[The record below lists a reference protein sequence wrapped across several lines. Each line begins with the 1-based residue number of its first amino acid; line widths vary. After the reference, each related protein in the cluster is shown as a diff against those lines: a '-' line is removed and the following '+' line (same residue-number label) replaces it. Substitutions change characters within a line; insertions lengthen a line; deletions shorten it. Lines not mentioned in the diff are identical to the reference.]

1 MIDKNTSYILEQGD
15 FSRPA
20 TGRPVVYG
28 TNGVI
33 SSGHY
38 LTSMAGMRI
47 LLDGGNAFDAL
58 VASTFAAA
66 VIEPTASYSLGAEST
81 FMLFCAESGDIKA
94 LSGQGTAAA
103 MATPEY
109 FKSKGHYAIP
119 TGPGWDAPLSFT
131 VPGVVAACLSV
142 LEKYGTKTVMDV
154 ITPSI
159 EYAEGGIPNYEYC
172 LLYTS
177 DAADE

>member
-1 MIDKNTSYILEQGD
+1 MIDKNTSYVLEQGD
-15 FSRPA
+15 FNRPA

-58 VASTFAAA
+58 VASTFAAS
-66 VIEPTASYSLGAEST
+66 VTEPTASYSLGAEST
-81 FMLFCAESGDIKA
+81 FMLYCAESGEIKA

-103 MATPEY
+103 MSTPQF
-109 FKSKGHYAIP
+109 FKSKGHYSIP
-119 TGPGWDAPLSFT
+119 TGPGLDAPLSFT
-131 VPGVVAACLSV
+131 VPGVVAACFSV
-142 LEKYGTKTVMDV
+142 LEKYGTMTVMDV
-154 ITPSI
+154 LTPSI
-159 EYAEGGIPNYEYC
+159 E
-172 LLYTS
+172 
-177 DAADE
+177 